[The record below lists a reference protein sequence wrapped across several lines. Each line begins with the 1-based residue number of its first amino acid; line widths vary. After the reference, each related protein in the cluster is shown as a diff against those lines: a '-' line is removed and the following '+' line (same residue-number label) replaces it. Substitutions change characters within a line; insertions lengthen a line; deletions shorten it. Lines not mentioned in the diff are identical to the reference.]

1 MENIFKAYKIKT
13 NLLAYGN
20 LFYRKDMP
28 EQKYQLPT
36 CFLLLVEVETDERG
50 KK

>member
-1 MENIFKAYKIKT
+1 MWTVLMENIFKAYKIKT
-13 NLLAYGN
+13 SLLTYGK

-36 CFLLLVEVETDERG
+36 CFLLLVEVET
-50 KK
+50 